1 MIGIGAEERLTS
13 TEKRA
18 PIPGGR
24 EHYLSP
30 AIYAAKSAA
39 SALLRFIFGILG

>member
-1 MIGIGAEERLTS
+1 MIGIGDEERLTS

-18 PIPGGR
+18 PIPGG